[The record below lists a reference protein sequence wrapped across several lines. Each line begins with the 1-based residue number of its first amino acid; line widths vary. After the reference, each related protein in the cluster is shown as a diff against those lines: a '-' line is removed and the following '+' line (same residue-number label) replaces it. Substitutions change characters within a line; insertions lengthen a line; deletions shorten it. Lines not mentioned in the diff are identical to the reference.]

1 MIVYLLNAIL
11 GILPVSVFLAAL
23 VHFDTFKLVPL
34 KTVIFVTAL
43 GAAAAIASY
52 FANGAMLAQVSIGFE
67 NYRLYGAPLIE
78 EILKALIII
87 ALMRTNRI
95 GFAFDAAILGFAVG
109 AGFAVVE
116 NFYYLQVLGV
126 DQTAVW
132 TIRGFGTAIMHGGV
146 TAIFAMTTHLLTVT
160 QAKPNPFFY
169 IPGYIIAITI
179 HSGFNYFLEFPV
191 TSTISV
197 MLIQSA
203 VLAVLLRRDKK
214 SIHDWIA
221 VDFDHHRI
229 LLAQIR
235 SGNFS
240 EGKLGKLINE
250 LRKRFD
256 TVIVDKIISYIE
268 LHTELVLA
276 AEEILIA
283 HERGEKTVVSKEMK
297 EKIASLDAAESEI
310 GKTSHLVLRA
320 HLQFSRHEFWE
331 LYMLEKEA
339 GFKHPHVHGVE

>member
-1 MIVYLLNAIL
+1 MAYLLNAIL
-11 GILPVSVFLAAL
+11 GVLPVTVFLAAL
-23 VHFDTFKLVPL
+23 IHFDSFKLVPL
-34 KTVIFVTAL
+34 KTVVYVTAL
-43 GAAAAIASY
+43 GAAAAIAAY
-52 FANGAMLAQVSIGFE
+52 FVNSAMLTQFAIE
-67 NYRLYGAPLIE
+67 LARYRLFVAPLIE
-78 EILKALIII
+78 EMLKALIII

-109 AGFAVVE
+109 TGFAVVE

-132 TIRGFGTAIMHGGV
+132 TIRGFGTAIMHGGA
-146 TAIFAMTTHLLTVT
+146 TAIFAMAAHLLTVT
-160 QAKPNPFFY
+160 QARPNPFFY
-169 IPGYIIAITI
+169 IPGFIIAITI

-191 TSTISV
+191 TSTISM

-203 VLAVLLRRDKK
+203 ALTALLRRDKK

-221 VDFDHHRI
+221 IDFDHHRI

-235 SGNFS
+235 SGNFY
-240 EGKLGKLINE
+240 EGKLGMLVNE

-256 TVIVDKIISYIE
+256 SDIVNKIISYIE

-283 HERGEKTVVSKEMK
+283 HERGEKTA
-297 EKIASLDAAESEI
+297 I
-310 GKTSHLVLRA
+310 
-320 HLQFSRHEFWE
+320 
-331 LYMLEKEA
+331 
-339 GFKHPHVHGVE
+339 